1 MKLVAV
7 FVFVSC
13 LMAIDVDSASVSLS
27 SSQLTLNGN
36 AHIRFYG
43 PREEIWNGLSDG
55 HRYPI
60 INSGD
65 MIALRSAYPS
75 GSYAKYWLYC
85 STSKCLF
92 TTCPGTVMTASHWS
106 SCSSH
111 FKFKIYAMGKM
122 DGQPINSG
130 DTVSIV
136 STAYGSSY
144 RLRCDTSTSWRCR
157 FVSTTSYLRGNNW
170 LNYYYAVFQIF
181 SRNAVDGTPVQYGD
195 IVAFKYPYGGY
206 NRWLYRYS
214 SYFYARGCSSTSKYS
229 CATKNTVTGFK
240 IFKKL

>member
-1 MKLVAV
+1 MKLVGV
-7 FVFVSC
+7 FVFVFC
-13 LMAIDVDSASVSLS
+13 LVIDLNSASVSLS
-27 SSQLTLNGN
+27 SNQLTLNGN

-75 GSYAKYWLYC
+75 GSYTKYWLYC
-85 STSKCLF
+85 YTSACQF
-92 TTCPGTVMTASHWS
+92 NTCPGTLMTPSRWS
-106 SCSSH
+106 SCSAH

-136 STAYGSSY
+136 STGYGSGQY
-144 RLRCDTSTSWRCR
+144 RLRCHPSTSCKCR
-157 FVSTTSYLRGNNW
+157 FVSTTSFFKGNNW
-170 LNYYYAVFQIF
+170 LSYYYAVFQIF

-206 NRWLYRYS
+206 DRWLYRYS
-214 SYFYARGCSSTSKYS
+214 SYFYSRGCSGTNKYS
-229 CATKNTVTGFK
+229 CATTNTVTGFK